1 MLVLGI
7 NCFHANSSVCFVE
20 NGHLIYAMEE
30 ERVNR
35 IKNSS
40 GFPILALENGLNY
53 LNKTIEDFDFI
64 AVNNNPSS
72 NLYSKLKF
80 VFKNINNIPNYFNR
94 FFFKNRSKKLNN
106 FFKEHF
112 PDYNLSKKLIYVEH
126 HLSHAISSYY
136 LSGFEKATSVSID
149 GSGDFKTTTLF
160 DCVGNDLKL
169 LKKIDYPNSLGIL
182 YTSITKFLGFNN
194 YGDEYKVMGL

>member
-94 FFFKNRSKKLNN
+94 FFLKI
-106 FFKEHF
+106 E
-112 PDYNLSKKLIYVEH
+112 
-126 HLSHAISSYY
+126 A
-136 LSGFEKATSVSID
+136 
-149 GSGDFKTTTLF
+149 KTQ
-160 DCVGNDLKL
+160 
-169 LKKIDYPNSLGIL
+169 
-182 YTSITKFLGFNN
+182 
-194 YGDEYKVMGL
+194 